1 MKIVNE
7 KPVSMYEVK
16 DEVASMKKRDKELNF
31 RAKKVEEYL
40 GGVAKIKK
48 TPADFRK
55 DLEELGIGRLREK
68 SMVHIMNVCPKDLD
82 SIKTI
87 LSTENLTLKEEDLN
101 KILEVV
107 KKYA

>member
-7 KPVSMYEVK
+7 RPVSTYEVK
-16 DEVASMKKRDKELNF
+16 EEIVGMKKRDKELNF

-40 GGVAKIKK
+40 GSVTKLKK
-48 TPADFRK
+48 TPKDFRK
-55 DLEELGIGRLREK
+55 ELGDLGISRLREK
-68 SMVHIMNVCPKDLD
+68 SMVHIMNVCPDDLD